1 MERQSSDGVLT
12 VVVLMVT
19 TGVIVIVIVMMVTVR
34 FLMILVMM
42 VGMVM
47 VGMVMVGMVMVVVVM
62 KMDMMRLMSIMV
74 IIGED
79 RCEDNSDKGGCDRES
94 DEVSMSTTVIVLTVI
109 SGHHVTLCPQS

>member
-1 MERQSSDGVLT
+1 MERQSSDGVST

-34 FLMILVMM
+34 FLLILVM
-42 VGMVM
+42 M

-62 KMDMMRLMSIMV
+62 KMDMMRFMSIMV

-94 DEVSMSTTVIVLTVI
+94 DEVSMSTTVIVLTVM

>member
-47 VGMVMVGMVMVVVVM
+47 VVVVM
-62 KMDMMRLMSIMV
+62 KMDMMRFMSIMV

-94 DEVSMSTTVIVLTVI
+94 DEVSMSTTVIVLTVM

>member
-34 FLMILVMM
+34 FLMILVM
-42 VGMVM
+42 M